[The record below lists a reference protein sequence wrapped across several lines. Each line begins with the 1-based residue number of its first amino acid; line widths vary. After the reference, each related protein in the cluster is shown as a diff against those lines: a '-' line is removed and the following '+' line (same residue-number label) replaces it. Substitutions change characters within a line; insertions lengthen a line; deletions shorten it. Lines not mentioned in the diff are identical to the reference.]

1 MNLKD
6 TLLTAAFGLIMS
18 ALSAQ
23 TADIR
28 SANFDE
34 KGESAAPPQPGYRI
48 TLITQPGARAYG
60 SGANAINDRGQVTG
74 DLYGF
79 GTGLPPYP
87 STGFPVPVGQF
98 YGHAFLYSN
107 GQVTDL
113 GAIGSYF
120 SSGIAIN
127 NHGQVVGATTT
138 TNDDSF
144 FVHPFL
150 STGGGKMVDL
160 GNLGDDF
167 DTGAALGINDA
178 EIIVGYSPIRTGEY
192 RAFSYQGGVIRDLGL
207 GNGSVA
213 VGINLFNQI
222 VGTLYTV
229 NYNPE
234 PQNEAPSKVFIL
246 HNGKE
251 KFLPTLGGTSA
262 TAIAINDF
270 GQVLGTSQIK
280 GDAANHAFLYTNG
293 KMTDLGSFTP
303 SSFNLSDQVVGEYTP
318 NPVGDPFTS
327 HAVLWKRGKMI
338 DLNSLVDPSSGW
350 VLYEANGIND
360 FGQIVGRGSLGAF
373 ILTPLFYRKP

>member
-138 TNDDSF
+138 TYDDSF

-178 EIIVGYSPIRTGEY
+178 EIIVGYSPYPHRGVPGLQLPRRSNPRPRFGE
-192 RAFSYQGGVIRDLGL
+192 RERCRRYQPVQSNRRH
-207 GNGSVA
+207 
-213 VGINLFNQI
+213 
-222 VGTLYTV
+222 
-229 NYNPE
+229 P
-234 PQNEAPSKVFIL
+234 L
-246 HNGKE
+246 H
-251 KFLPTLGGTSA
+251 
-262 TAIAINDF
+262 
-270 GQVLGTSQIK
+270 GQLQ
-280 GDAANHAFLYTNG
+280 
-293 KMTDLGSFTP
+293 P
-303 SSFNLSDQVVGEYTP
+303 
-318 NPVGDPFTS
+318 
-327 HAVLWKRGKMI
+327 
-338 DLNSLVDPSSGW
+338 
-350 VLYEANGIND
+350 
-360 FGQIVGRGSLGAF
+360 
-373 ILTPLFYRKP
+373 